1 MLLYNWRKFRVTS
14 IVYDYDQATVF
25 WGLEKSDIECFCY
38 WKWSIVREFA
48 QPWAIIGKYRELR
61 SSSINS
67 GKIAQIVDT
76 SHRDWWLVIDFFIM
90 LVQFLSEIFRNL
102 K

>member
-1 MLLYNWRKFRVTS
+1 MFLLLKNGPLLGNSHNHEQLSLNTASYVLVQS
-14 IVYDYDQATVF
+14 
-25 WGLEKSDIECFCY
+25 
-38 WKWSIVREFA
+38 
-48 QPWAIIGKYRELR
+48 
-61 SSSINS
+61 S

-90 LVQFLSEIFRNL
+90 LVQFLSEIFGNL